1 MGRTVIPSDGLNT
14 VSDIE
19 SASRNDSDTPPFGQ
33 KTLQRTMRQLPV
45 PGRSAPL
52 WMAAA
57 MLAMTWASETQ
68 ASPDRVRPLA
78 DAQHATA
85 ARNLDSVGTEGD
97 GNLVTLLPSRGGY
110 GKSVQVVQATI
121 GDTRQSPEQE
131 LHWAETLSREL
142 SNARRDI
149 ELLQRLEQERDR
161 AERLEQGLAAAR
173 RDVETQ
179 SALAAK
185 AVEETARMRQAA
197 PSGAAELQ
205 NSLQEAR
212 ELADRLE
219 QDLAAAR
226 RDVGTQTALAAR
238 AGEEASRSK
247 QAGESIAAELQK
259 SLHQERE
266 RSARLEKDLATVRN
280 DVETLTALAKK
291 AGEETALLKAAGESG
306 AELQRSLHQERERS
320 ARLEQDLAAARGDVE
335 TQAALAAKASEEGL
349 RRKQAAEAGAAEL
362 RQSRARADALAQ
374 DLSLTRSAIYAY
386 EAQAR
391 KAGDEAAELRQAAA
405 NGAPSPGKAAPDE
418 RERFARLEQDLA
430 VARRDVETQAA
441 LAVKAGEEAF
451 RLKQERESGAAELQK
466 SRQQER
472 ERSARLEQEL
482 AAARRDVEIQTAL
495 ATKAGEETSRLKAA
509 GESGAAELQK
519 SRQQERERS
528 ARLEQELAAARR
540 DVETQ
545 TALATKAGEETS
557 RLKAAGESGAA
568 ELQKSRQQ
576 ERERSARLEQ
586 ELAAARRDVET
597 QTALATKAGAETSRL
612 KAAGESG
619 AAELQKSRQQERER
633 SARLEKELAAARRD
647 VETQTALAT
656 KAGEE
661 TSRLKAAGESGA
673 AELQKSLQQE
683 RERSARLEQEL
694 AAARRD
700 VEIQTA
706 LAAKA
711 DEEATRRKQATV
723 ASAAELRRSTQK
735 EHETADLL
743 EGLPMTRSAIYA
755 YKAQARK
762 AGGEAAELREAA
774 ANGAPLPRKSAQ
786 DQRERPAWLQ
796 QDLAEARAEWAPAA
810 PSRGDAQLDSEQAA
824 VATGLVARA
833 SALLRQG
840 DIGAARLVLERAVE
854 MGSAQASFALAET
867 YDPLILAKWKTQ
879 GTRGDASKAQSL
891 YARADAA
898 GIQGAKARLEALRR

>member
-45 PGRSAPL
+45 PGRSVPL

-205 NSLQEAR
+205 NSLQQAR

-266 RSARLEKDLATVRN
+266 RSARLEQDLATVRN

-335 TQAALAAKASEEGL
+335 TQAALAAKASEEVL

-482 AAARRDVEIQTAL
+482 AAARRDVETQTAL

-568 ELQKSRQQ
+568 ELQKSRQR

-597 QTALATKAGAETSRL
+597 
-612 KAAGESG
+612 
-619 AAELQKSRQQERER
+619 
-633 SARLEKELAAARRD
+633 
-647 VETQTALAT
+647 
-656 KAGEE
+656 
-661 TSRLKAAGESGA
+661 
-673 AELQKSLQQE
+673 
-683 RERSARLEQEL
+683 
-694 AAARRD
+694 
-700 VEIQTA
+700 QTA

-743 EGLPMTRSAIYA
+743 EGLSMTRSAIYA

-810 PSRGDAQLDSEQAA
+810 PPRGDAQLDSEQAA

-879 GTRGDASKAQSL
+879 GTRGDASKAQGL

-898 GIQGAKARLEALRR
+898 GIQEAKARLEALRR